1 MKKIL
6 FLTLAILA
14 LAAGTASAGR
24 ILVVENDL
32 GEVGTTNPLPVAE
45 AAYGEVYSASP
56 STAFVIDAVTNPAL
70 DFFTITGSDDAT
82 VYVHEIT
89 LTGLATAAT
98 NVVVQ
103 VVRRSSANTG
113 GTSATVTA
121 SKRDSSNPTPP
132 LATVRQY
139 TDVAAGTSFVAGTSA
154 GMVLTRHFAW
164 DRTAPAAAVH
174 MSDQRVTFDPP
185 VVLNGAAE
193 VLALSLPS
201 AAGPAGNTTLPNIV
215 WSEVRH

>member
-56 STAFVIDAVTNPAL
+56 STAYIIDVLTNPAL
-70 DFFTITGSDDAT
+70 DFFTITGSNDAT
-82 VYVHEIT
+82 VYVHEVT

-103 VVRRSSANTG
+103 VHRRSAANTG
-113 GTSATVTA
+113 GTSAVVTA
-121 SKRDSSNPTPP
+121 AKRDSGNQPP
-132 LATVRQY
+132 LAVVRQY

-154 GMVLTRHFAW
+154 GVVLTRHFII
-164 DRTAPAAAVH
+164 DRTAPAIA
-174 MSDQRVTFDPP
+174 MTETRVVFDPP
-185 VVLNGAAE
+185 VVLRGAAE

-201 AAGPAGNTTLPNIV
+201 AAGPAGNTVLPNIV